1 MLKRVTAVCMEDM
14 PALGTRRSHVP
25 GNSAR
30 ERKKKVKIERIRS
43 SIRDGGR
50 GGEQDGSGE

>member
-1 MLKRVTAVCMEDM
+1 VLKRVTAVCMEDM

>member
-1 MLKRVTAVCMEDM
+1 VLKRVTAVCMEDM

-43 SIRDGGR
+43 SIRDEGGR
-50 GGEQDGSGE
+50 EQDGSGE